1 MFINTRRF
9 GVAIGCHQGQFG
21 QWGQELAL
29 PCANYSRVARDNEVS
44 QGIMG

>member
-1 MFINTRRF
+1 MISSP
-9 GVAIGCHQGQFG
+9 QEKSG

-44 QGIMG
+44 QGIM